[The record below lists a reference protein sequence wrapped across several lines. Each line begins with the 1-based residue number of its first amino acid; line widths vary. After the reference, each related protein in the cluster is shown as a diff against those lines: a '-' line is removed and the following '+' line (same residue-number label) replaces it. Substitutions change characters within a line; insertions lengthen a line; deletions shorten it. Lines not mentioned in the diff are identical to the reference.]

1 MIANT
6 GDIPK
11 SCV

>member
-1 MIANT
+1 ME

-11 SCV
+11 SIY